1 MFSAKA
7 RFTRRE
13 KTFPLLRP
21 VRQARTSADP
31 AICSNCHAVRHK
43 GTWTLDPATCRE
55 VGRSEQPAAILCPA
69 CRLSRDAVPSGIL
82 HLTGSYL
89 QAHTPEILKLIRNIE
104 RAAIQKNAQERVIR
118 IEDNSPREV
127 NVETASEKLAQRIG
141 RAVSRAFQGTLRIQF
156 SHQNKLVRL
165 YWHRDMDE
173 ASR

>member
-1 MFSAKA
+1 
-7 RFTRRE
+7 
-13 KTFPLLRP
+13 
-21 VRQARTSADP
+21 
-31 AICSNCHAVRHK
+31 
-43 GTWTLDPATCRE
+43 
-55 VGRSEQPAAILCPA
+55 
-69 CRLSRDAVPSGIL
+69 VPCGFL

-104 RAAIQKNAQERVIR
+104 RAAVHKNPQERVIR

-173 ASR
+173 AS